1 MSRNF
6 PKKFVTLSE
15 GTPHS
20 PIPLQMWS
28 KRIIK
33 IYIVYIIIM
42 KFIKIVHPSVLMN
55 GWIDVVYKTFSKCCE
70 DRLRRMRGW
79 GNGGVRGD
87 LFEITVYHF

>member
-1 MSRNF
+1 
-6 PKKFVTLSE
+6 
-15 GTPHS
+15 
-20 PIPLQMWS
+20 
-28 KRIIK
+28 
-33 IYIVYIIIM
+33 M

-87 LFEITVYHF
+87 LFEITVYHHF